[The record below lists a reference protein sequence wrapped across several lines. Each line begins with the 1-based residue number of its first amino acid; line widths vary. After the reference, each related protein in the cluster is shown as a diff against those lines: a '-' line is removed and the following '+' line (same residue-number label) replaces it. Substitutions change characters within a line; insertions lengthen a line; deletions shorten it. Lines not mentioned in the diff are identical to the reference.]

1 MQTKAIDDL
10 ILQRSRFLQFLK
22 GRVENPSTAE
32 DILQSAYIRA
42 MEKSSTLQ
50 SDDSAVAWFYRI
62 LRNAIIDHYRHRA
75 VEDRAVEQWA
85 KELITE
91 TQPDESIHNI
101 ACRCIESVLTTLKPQ
116 YSEIIRSVDLA
127 ENPLEAFAQSAG
139 ITPGNAAVRV
149 HRARQALK
157 KQLALTCGTCA
168 EHRCVDCTCS

>member
-10 ILQRSRFLQFLK
+10 VLHRSRFLQFLK

-50 SDDSAVAWFYRI
+50 SQDSAVAWFYRI
-62 LRNAIIDHYRHRA
+62 LRNAVIDHYRHRA
-75 VEDRAVEQWA
+75 VEDRALEQWA

-91 TQPDESIHNI
+91 TQPDPSIHNI
-101 ACRCIESVLTTLKPQ
+101 ACQCIESVLTTLKPQ

-127 ENPLEAFAQSAG
+127 EDPLESFAQAAG
-139 ITPGNAAVRV
+139 ITQGNAAVRV